1 MRKISPAPCSVVI
14 DVDVSEKGTDSVAGA
29 VKVRWVCEPV
39 GVEVIAFR
47 DAVFYEL
54 DGFEVGGGDVV
65 ALEGEGAV
73 LNAADDGFS

>member
-1 MRKISPAPCSVVI
+1 M
-14 DVDVSEKGTDSVAGA
+14 
-29 VKVRWVCEPV
+29 VCEPV

-47 DAVFYEL
+47 DAVLYEL